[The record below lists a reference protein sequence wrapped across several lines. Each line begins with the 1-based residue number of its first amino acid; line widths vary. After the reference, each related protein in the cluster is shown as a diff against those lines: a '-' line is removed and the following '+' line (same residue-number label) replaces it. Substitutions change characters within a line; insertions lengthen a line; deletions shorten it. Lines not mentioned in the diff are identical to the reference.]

1 MIKWWIIGYTHSRSI
16 RLWFC
21 LECFWTARPVVKA
34 SSGPIKVN
42 FSPTQYRCT
51 SPNRSLRHFIIPHL
65 FQSKW
70 ICVQPNITLPGKC
83 ISMVQSNLNWEV
95 YSSSHFGLRQK
106 ETKCFLSWLFLACLG
121 IISSPFTIMYTLDF
135 DKHERLLFLLGTSI
149 YDGPSSKLANL
160 SSYLIINIS
169 VFKYNVVV
177 DKNRLTVDWT
187 HHKRFEALPRWY
199 LSEHTRKKYLLG

>member
-1 MIKWWIIGYTHSRSI
+1 
-16 RLWFC
+16 
-21 LECFWTARPVVKA
+21 
-34 SSGPIKVN
+34 
-42 FSPTQYRCT
+42 
-51 SPNRSLRHFIIPHL
+51 
-65 FQSKW
+65 
-70 ICVQPNITLPGKC
+70 
-83 ISMVQSNLNWEV
+83 MVQSNLNWEV

-177 DKNRLTVDWT
+177 DKNRLTVDGPTTSDLSRSLGDTCQNT
-187 HHKRFEALPRWY
+187 HG
-199 LSEHTRKKYLLG
+199 KKYLLG